1 MRLIRRTV
9 VLVRGAGLLRDV
21 IAVASAVGVVGAS
34 FGAMAAAAGVAPELT
49 IGMSLLVFAGG
60 AQFLAVG
67 VIGAGG
73 GIAAAILAGLL
84 LNARHLP
91 FGLAVGAAFDR
102 GWATRI
108 VGSHLMIDESV
119 AFALAQRE
127 PERRRRAYW
136 MCGIAVFVCWNLGT
150 ALGVLAGGAVGDPN
164 VLGLDAAFPAGLLAL
179 LLPSLADRVALRVAL
194 IGATIAVVATP
205 LLQPGAGLLLA
216 LIALAFALPL
226 PARRPGRRP

>member
-1 MRLIRRTV
+1 
-9 VLVRGAGLLRDV
+9 
-21 IAVASAVGVVGAS
+21 
-34 FGAMAAAAGVAPELT
+34 MAAAAGVAPELT